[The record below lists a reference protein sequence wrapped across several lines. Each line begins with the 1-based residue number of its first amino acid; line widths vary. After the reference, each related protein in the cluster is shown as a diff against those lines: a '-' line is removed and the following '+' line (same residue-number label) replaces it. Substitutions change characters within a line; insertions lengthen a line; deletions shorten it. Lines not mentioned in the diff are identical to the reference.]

1 MGKSAFETGVKIR
14 EEVLGTAHF
23 DRTVK
28 ACNPFDQE
36 FHEFV
41 SEYCWGAAWGRGVLS
56 RDKRSILNLG
66 MLAALGR
73 SHEFEIHF
81 RAALLRNKVPLEEL
95 REVLMQIGVYCGIPA
110 AVESFAIAKRV
121 LAEEKIDLSQ
131 LQRVTE
137 NKAS

>member
-1 MGKSAFETGVKIR
+1 MSKSTFEAGLKIR

-23 DRTVK
+23 ERTVK
-28 ACNPFDQE
+28 ACNEFDQE

-81 RAALLRNKVPLEEL
+81 RAALLRNEVPLEEL
-95 REVLMQIGVYCGIPA
+95 REVLIQIGVYCGIPA
-110 AVESFAIAKRV
+110 AVESFGIAKKV
-121 LAEEKIDLSQ
+121 LAEERIDLSH

-137 NKAS
+137 KKNL

>member
-1 MGKSAFETGVKIR
+1 MSKSTFETGVKIR

-23 DRTVK
+23 ERTVK
-28 ACNPFDQE
+28 ACTEFDQE

-95 REVLMQIGVYCGIPA
+95 REVLIQIGVYCGIPA
-110 AVESFAIAKRV
+110 AVESFGIARKV
-121 LAEEKIDLSQ
+121 LAEEKIDLSP
-131 LQRVTE
+131 LRRVTE
-137 NKAS
+137 KKTS